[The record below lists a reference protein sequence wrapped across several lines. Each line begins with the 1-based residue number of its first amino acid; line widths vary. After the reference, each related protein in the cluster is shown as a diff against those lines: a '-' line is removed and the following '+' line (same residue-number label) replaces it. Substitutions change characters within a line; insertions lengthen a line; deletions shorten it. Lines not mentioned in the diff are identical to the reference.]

1 MAKPARPIGHHG
13 IIGDLETAALV
24 ARDGTIDYL
33 CWPSLDS
40 PTIFADLLHAGEGG
54 AFVITP
60 ELTDPRTSQLYIPDT
75 NILITRLMAEDGSAE
90 ILDMMPFPGSRPHPD
105 NTQQCLIRKVTATR
119 GSIHFTALCRPR
131 FNYAR
136 VVPTVTTQGEAMSF
150 EGGGL
155 ALTLCSSA
163 TLKEDDGSVLA
174 EFALAQGESAWFM
187 LGEQPQARPDARII
201 DQEIAAAVGAWRRW
215 IGQST
220 YKGRWRDEVYR
231 SALALKLLTSSRHG
245 SIAAAATF
253 SLPEATGAGRN
264 WDYRAVW
271 IRDASFTNYALMRLG
286 FFEEAK
292 AFYGWMSERISKADD
307 GETMR
312 IMYAI
317 DGSEAMEEK
326 ELPHLD
332 GYAGSRPVRIGNA
345 AHAQT
350 QLDIFGELIDSIY
363 LFNKY
368 SSAISHDGWTHVCN
382 IVDHVMHHWEE
393 ADAGIWEI
401 RDSPRHFLHSRLMCW
416 VALDRAIRLAAKRSL
431 PGPTTQ
437 WMECRDR
444 IALDIWT
451 NFRHPN
457 HGYFVQSR
465 GGTELDAA
473 LLMMPLVR
481 FVSATDP
488 VWLKTLDAISDQLR
502 DDGMIYRYR
511 SSDGLE
517 GGEGAFTTC
526 IFWYAEC
533 LARAGRLD
541 EAQLIL
547 TQAMS
552 YANELGLFSEE
563 LDLRGEALG
572 NFPQALTHLAF
583 ISAAFFIDRQLDPSH
598 RPLWQP

>member
-1 MAKPARPIGHHG
+1 MAKPPRRIGDHG

-24 ARDGTIDYL
+24 AKDGTIDYL

-40 PTIFADLLHAGEGG
+40 PTIFADLLHADEGG
-54 AFVITP
+54 SFSITP
-60 ELTDPRTSQLYIPDT
+60 DLTDPRTSQLYVPGT
-75 NILITRLMAEDGSAE
+75 NVLITRFMAEDGSAE
-90 ILDMMPFPGSRPHPD
+90 ILDMMPLPGARSHPD
-105 NTQQCLIRKVTATR
+105 RTERCLIRKVTATR
-119 GSIHFTALCRPR
+119 GAIRFAVLCRPL
-131 FNYAR
+131 FDYAR
-136 VVPTVTTQGEAMSF
+136 VAPSASARNGVVTFDGGEIRLCLSTSVPLEQRAGAAF
-150 EGGGL
+150 
-155 ALTLCSSA
+155 AHFTLS
-163 TLKEDDGSVLA
+163 
-174 EFALAQGESAWFM
+174 QGESAWFM
-187 LGEQPQARPDARII
+187 LGEEPQARLSSEIVDK
-201 DQEIAAAVGAWRRW
+201 EIAAAVLAWRRW
-215 IGQST
+215 LDQST
-220 YKGRWRDEVYR
+220 YTGRWRDEVHR
-231 SALALKLLTSSRHG
+231 SALTLKLLTSVRHG

-271 IRDASFTNYALMRLG
+271 IRDASFTSYALMRLG
-286 FFEEAK
+286 FFDEAK
-292 AFYGWMSERISKADD
+292 AFYGWMSKRMSKAAD
-307 GETMR
+307 GNTLR

-317 DGSEAMEEK
+317 DGSEAREES
-326 ELPHLD
+326 ELPHLA

-350 QLDIFGELIDSIY
+350 QLDIYGELLDSIY

-368 SSAISHDGWTHVCN
+368 SSSISHEGWLHVCS
-382 IVDHVMHHWEE
+382 IVEHVIEHWEE

-401 RDSPRHFLHSRLMCW
+401 RDEPRHFLHSRLMCW
-416 VALDRAIRLAAKRSL
+416 VALDRAVRLANKRSL
-431 PGPTTQ
+431 PAPLAS
-437 WMECRDR
+437 WIENRDR
-444 IALDIWT
+444 VASDIWT
-451 NFRHPN
+451 NFRHPD

-465 GGTELDAA
+465 GGSELDAA

-488 VWLKTLDAISDQLR
+488 VWLSTLDAISDVLR

-511 SSDGLE
+511 NADGLE

-533 LARAGRLD
+533 LARAGRL
-541 EAQLIL
+541 EQAQLVL
-547 TQAMS
+547 AQAMS

-583 ISAAFFIDRQLDPSH
+583 ISAAHFIDRQLDPSR
-598 RPLWQP
+598 RPHWQP

>member
-1 MAKPARPIGHHG
+1 MDRPLRPIGDHG

-24 ARDGTIDYL
+24 AKDGTIDYL

-40 PTIFADLLHAGEGG
+40 PTIFADLLHAEEGG
-54 AFVITP
+54 AFSITP
-60 ELTDPRTSQLYIPDT
+60 HLTDPLTSQLYIPDT
-75 NILITRLMAEDGSAE
+75 NVLITRVMAQDGSAE
-90 ILDMMPFPGSRPHPD
+90 IHDAMPFPGARSHPD
-105 NTQQCLIRKVTATR
+105 RTERCLIRKIIATR
-119 GSIHFTALCRPR
+119 GTIRFTALCQPR
-131 FNYAR
+131 FDYAR
-136 VVPTVTTQGEAMSF
+136 LVPNITERDGIMAF
-150 EGGGL
+150 EGDGMT
-155 ALTLCSSA
+155 LTLASSVTMA
-163 TLKEDDGSVLA
+163 RGDGAVSA
-174 EFALAQGESAWFM
+174 DFTLAQGESAWFI
-187 LGEQPQARPDARII
+187 LGEEPQTMPTSDTV
-201 DQEIAAAVGAWRRW
+201 DQEIAAAIAAWRKW

-220 YKGRWRDEVYR
+220 YRGRWRDEVHR
-231 SALALKLLTSSRHG
+231 SALAMKLLTSARHG

-253 SLPEATGAGRN
+253 SLPEATGSGRN

-286 FFEEAK
+286 FFDEAK
-292 AFYGWMSERISKADD
+292 AFYGWMAKRMSSAES
-307 GETMR
+307 GQTLR

-317 DGSEAMEEK
+317 DGSEALDES
-326 ELPHLD
+326 ELPHMK

-350 QLDIFGELIDSIY
+350 QLDIFGELLDSVY

-368 SSAISHDGWTHVCN
+368 SSAISHDGWTHVCGV
-382 IVDHVMHHWEE
+382 IDHVMAHWQEP
-393 ADAGIWEI
+393 DAGIWEI
-401 RDSPRHFLHSRLMCW
+401 RDEPREFLHSRLMCW
-416 VALDRAIRLAAKRSL
+416 VALDRAIRLASKRSL
-431 PGPTTQ
+431 PAPLAK
-437 WMECRDR
+437 WIECRDA
-444 IALDIWT
+444 IASDIWT
-451 NFRHPN
+451 NFRHPD
-457 HGYFVQSR
+457 HGYFVQSK
-465 GGTELDAA
+465 GGAELDAA

-488 VWLKTLDAISDQLR
+488 VWLKTLDAISDELR

-511 SSDGLE
+511 NADGLE

-547 TQAMS
+547 AQGMR
-552 YANELGLFSEE
+552 YANEVGLFSEE

-583 ISAAFFIDRQLDPSH
+583 ISAAYFIDRRLDPSY
-598 RPLWQP
+598 RPHWQP